1 MRQDSQKLTTD
12 QQKELWASRLMTF
25 LPTDWTTAIG
35 AFMGER
41 AALQAIREEK
51 DWVKNLHNNFAKL
64 QGIDDPALR
73 QKKIIEWTKQVGR
86 VHAEFTILQRL
97 IEEHRLEVLGQENL
111 HNTTQPI
118 IFVSCHLS
126 NWELVGHT
134 VTRLPNRVSALYVPP
149 ENPVYEPIMAKARQ
163 EWKDSTELIPA
174 SSRAI
179 FQLTRALTS
188 GNNLL
193 LFIDEEKDG
202 YIWAPSL
209 GRKLPYAG
217 NRWLAAR
224 LAVRHQ
230 VDIVPLYVER
240 VGNSRYRVVIE
251 PVLKQVDGDPQG
263 RTKNLADQ
271 LDLLLNQWIS
281 QRLEQW
287 YWFSGLDLDKPL
299 PF

>member
-1 MRQDSQKLTTD
+1 MRQTQQKLTPD

-64 QGIDDPALR
+64 RGITDPVER
-73 QKKIIEWTKQVGR
+73 EQKIIQWTRRVGR
-86 VHAEFTILQRL
+86 LHSEFTILHQLVVEGRVE
-97 IEEHRLEVLGQENL
+97 ILGQENL
-111 HNTTQPI
+111 SGLTSPV
-118 IFVSCHLS
+118 IFVSCHLG
-126 NWELVGHT
+126 NWELTGQV
-134 VTRLPNRVSALYVPP
+134 VTSLQNCTYALYASP
-149 ENPVYEPIMAKARQ
+149 ENPVYENIAAKARRG
-163 EWKDSTELIPA
+163 WKSKLTMVAA
-174 SSRAI
+174 SSCAI
-179 FQLTRALTS
+179 FQLNRALS
-188 GNNLL
+188 QGNNLL

-202 YIWAPSL
+202 YIWGPSL

-230 VDIVPLYVER
+230 VDIVPLYVEQ
-240 VGNSRYRVVIE
+240 VGNSRYRIVIE
-251 PVLKQVDGDPQG
+251 PVLKQVDGDPQS

-271 LDLLLNQWIS
+271 LD
-281 QRLEQW
+281 QRLNDWIATRLDQW
-287 YWFSGLDLDKPL
+287 YWFSDLDLTKSLPL
-299 PF
+299 